1 MKKLSF
7 SDININ
13 YKEKRDAYDKILDFI
28 NSNRCYNGT
37 VEVIYGL
44 RRTGKTTVMEQIMQD
59 NSDKMSFLFLEATKK
74 DTMDDVYSYLDEAVK
89 NGIHCVFIDEITNIP
104 DFIDESALL
113 ADIYAKEGLRIVL
126 AGTDSLSFVFAE
138 NGSLYGRTESVS
150 TTYIPFE
157 EHCRVLDTKDM
168 DDYISY
174 GGLMKK
180 GAAKNDRIIYDFTSA
195 CRYLDDAVSG
205 NISRSLTNLA
215 KFSNDTKLSKVT
227 FEEMRAVI
235 EKMVEKYSGVL
246 NTIVA
251 NEELKKI
258 VLSFPTDRYDFKTL
272 EGADIFNALK
282 ANKPDIVKE
291 FVKAINADTAIVHKF
306 DEDMVLQL
314 ENELIRLNF
323 ISVTNKQEF
332 MFDESIGWRSFP
344 LEQEFYLIQPAI
356 KYYHLMTALD
366 FVQSNE
372 YYNNLSEA
380 GKQYVMD
387 KLDSKIRGDMT
398 EQIVIYEVSKALP
411 SDKYSV
417 CKTVFSNTDP
427 NKAKGEYDMLVYDKQ
442 KNCYFAFEIKHTS
455 EPYYMQCSHLLNE
468 SFKQIIDY
476 KYGDKKNVCVL
487 YNGKPFNTTTG
498 VSYLNISDFIKE
510 VTRYHDIETAMQNL
524 CRDLPKVNLIKNMI
538 DSIKSGKYTQ
548 EFILKEQTEKDTR
561 DDDTKLSTK
570 QEKSIKVSPSSTKS
584 ISKKTDIEK

>member
-1 MKKLSF
+1 M
-7 SDININ
+7 
-13 YKEKRDAYDKILDFI
+13 
-28 NSNRCYNGT
+28 
-37 VEVIYGL
+37 
-44 RRTGKTTVMEQIMQD
+44 
-59 NSDKMSFLFLEATKK
+59 
-74 DTMDDVYSYLDEAVK
+74 
-89 NGIHCVFIDEITNIP
+89 
-104 DFIDESALL
+104 
-113 ADIYAKEGLRIVL
+113 
-126 AGTDSLSFVFAE
+126 
-138 NGSLYGRTESVS
+138 
-150 TTYIPFE
+150 
-157 EHCRVLDTKDM
+157 
-168 DDYISY
+168 
-174 GGLMKK
+174 
-180 GAAKNDRIIYDFTSA
+180 
-195 CRYLDDAVSG
+195 
-205 NISRSLTNLA
+205 
-215 KFSNDTKLSKVT
+215 
-227 FEEMRAVI
+227 
-235 EKMVEKYSGVL
+235 
-246 NTIVA
+246 
-251 NEELKKI
+251 
-258 VLSFPTDRYDFKTL
+258 
-272 EGADIFNALK
+272 K

-306 DEDMVLQL
+306 DEDMVQQL

-417 CKTVFSNTDP
+417 CKTIFSNTDS

-455 EPYYMQCSHLLNE
+455 EPYYKQCSHLLNE

-487 YNGKPFNTTTG
+487 YNGKPFNTPTG

-510 VTRYHDIETAMQNL
+510 VTRCHDMKTAMDNL
-524 CRDLPKVNLIKNMI
+524 CRGLPERNLIRDMVDSVMNGEHPQKHISVKNA
-538 DSIKSGKYTQ
+538 
-548 EFILKEQTEKDTR
+548 EQDT
-561 DDDTKLSTK
+561 D
-570 QEKSIKVSPSSTKS
+570 VSPKSPVQMNGNITKS
-584 ISKKTDIEK
+584 KKPDIER